1 MTSEKKSGSLPKC
14 IWRAAASVPRGDF
27 IGAQGGWL
35 LAMAAGGSQP
45 CCFAHSATVSGKT
58 SMDTTQDDLFNH
70 WGEIITEKLS
80 RATGGED

>member
-1 MTSEKKSGSLPKC
+1 M
-14 IWRAAASVPRGDF
+14 
-27 IGAQGGWL
+27 
-35 LAMAAGGSQP
+35 AMAAGGSQP